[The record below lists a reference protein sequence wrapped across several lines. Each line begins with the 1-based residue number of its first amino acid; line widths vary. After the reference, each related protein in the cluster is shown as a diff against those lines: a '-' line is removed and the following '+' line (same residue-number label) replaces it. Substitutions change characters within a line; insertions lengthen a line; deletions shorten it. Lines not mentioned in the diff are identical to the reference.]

1 MFSEKTINFLVE
13 NRIMNSRKWFADHH
27 DDYSKYVVEPLA
39 QLVCELAPTAI
50 AIDELVVTEPKTG
63 KTISRINRD
72 TRFTKD
78 KLFYREEMWISF
90 RRPKHQYPQYPEI
103 YFSLGPNGFSYGCG
117 YYIMKKE
124 ALENFRRLIR
134 LRDPLFVSALEAY
147 EVQNKFILGGDAYK
161 RTKHPDEP
169 ENIRTWLDRK
179 GVFFSHDSKDAS
191 LLFSDRL
198 APTVAE
204 DLKLLKPIYDFF
216 ILCEQPMMSDGDE

>member
-1 MFSEKTINFLVE
+1 MFTEKTIHFLVE
-13 NRIMNSRKWFADHH
+13 NRIMNSRRWFAEHH

-39 QLVCELAPTAI
+39 QLVCDLAPTAL
-50 AIDELVVTEPKTG
+50 AMDELVVTEPKTG

-117 YYIMKKE
+117 YYLMKKE
-124 ALENFRRLIR
+124 ALENFRRLIQ
-134 LRDPLFVSALEAY
+134 LRDPLFLAALEAY
-147 EVQNKFILGGDAYK
+147 ESQNIFTIGGDAYK
-161 RTKHPDEP
+161 RTRYPDQP

-179 GVFFSHDSKDAS
+179 SVFFSHDSKDAE

-198 APTVAE
+198 SGVVAE
-204 DLKLLKPIYDFF
+204 NLKLLKPVYDFF
-216 ILCEQPMMSDGDE
+216 ILAEQPLQADLSE